1 VLAVRI
7 ALIHSYYSSRVPS
20 GENNVVD
27 AQLATLRA
35 AGHEVKLIEQQ
46 TDARLARKTYPV
58 EAALTVASGVG
69 PSPLRQLLDFDP
81 DVTHLHNLFP
91 NFGRRWLT
99 KYDGPLVATL
109 HNYRPLGAK
118 ATLYRDGHRCTEC
131 LDAGHSRPA
140 IRHGC
145 FHDSALATIP
155 SAIATKFANDPVLRR
170 ADVLTTLSE
179 GMSKVY
185 AEAGVPRDKLVVLN
199 NYVEPITVADLV
211 PQQAPGYWIFAGRIE
226 PEKGL
231 HELISAW
238 PRGERLLV
246 AGAVDPARP
255 LPAHPDV
262 EALGRVPREELLA
275 LMAGANGLVFPSIWL
290 EGLALVC
297 LESLAVGTPILTFSD
312 IPAGQAVEQLGV
324 GLAGDRDDVPMM
336 VARARAEFAGLR
348 SRCKQA
354 YADEFT
360 PQAWLRNVEAIYR
373 SAIERAA

>member
-1 VLAVRI
+1 MRI

-35 AGHEVKLIEQQ
+35 AGHEVQLIEQQ

-109 HNYRPLGAK
+109 HNYRPLCAK

-131 LDAGHSRPA
+131 LDVGHSRPA

-170 ADVLTTLSE
+170 AEVLTTLSE
-179 GMSKVY
+179 GMSNVY
-185 AEAGVPRDKLVVLN
+185 ADAGVPRDKLVVLN
-199 NYVEPITVADLV
+199 NYVEPITVGRLVDRLEARGVVERHRDPADRRVWRLHLTD
-211 PQQAPGYWIFAGRIE
+211 AAE
-226 PEKGL
+226 PVLKE
-231 HELISAW
+231 IRAY
-238 PRGERLLV
+238 RADVNNAVVRLLGKDAV
-246 AGAVDPARP
+246 AELGKSLQTIKAELQDDESEIARP
-255 LPAHPDV
+255 
-262 EALGRVPREELLA
+262 
-275 LMAGANGLVFPSIWL
+275 GATKV
-290 EGLALVC
+290 
-297 LESLAVGTPILTFSD
+297 
-312 IPAGQAVEQLGV
+312 
-324 GLAGDRDDVPMM
+324 
-336 VARARAEFAGLR
+336 
-348 SRCKQA
+348 
-354 YADEFT
+354 
-360 PQAWLRNVEAIYR
+360 R
-373 SAIERAA
+373 SAS